1 MARFGAMTDMART
14 PEDVKK
20 ELGKDMAMMASPA
33 MSSGIKPTVP
43 TYPYGLCVS
52 LDEESMAKLGL
63 DGDLPEVGEM
73 IHFCAMARVTSAS
86 MNEREGTDGA
96 KETCRRV
103 ELQITHLGLESEDQ
117 EQRDWYKDSMGEKPA
132 AKDAA

>member
-1 MARFGAMTDMART
+1 MAGFTSMVDLART

-20 ELGKDMAMMASPA
+20 EIGKDMPSAAPIA
-33 MSSGIKPTVP
+33 DRTVP

-52 LDEESMAKLGL
+52 LDEETLAKLKL
-63 DGDLPEVGEM
+63 DGDMPDVGEM
-73 IHFCAMARVTSAS
+73 IHFCAMAKVTSAS
-86 MNEREGTDGA
+86 MSEREGTDGA

-117 EQRDWYKDSMGEKPA
+117 GNRNWYGESMKSEGTAKEA
-132 AKDAA
+132 A

>member
-14 PEDVKK
+14 PEDVKEEVAK
-20 ELGKDMAMMASPA
+20 MSPSPIAEGGKPM
-33 MSSGIKPTVP
+33 VP

-52 LDEESMAKLGL
+52 LDEESMEKLGL

-86 MNEREGTDGA
+86 MNEREGTDGT

-103 ELQITHLGLESEDQ
+103 ELQITHLGLESEEQ
-117 EQRDWYKDSMGEKPA
+117 ENRDWYAGSMKPET
-132 AKDAA
+132 KDAA